1 MRLHGVREISKKFEE
16 IREGRTAEYIEYFT
30 AHSPRA
36 EFVIGL
42 RKFLKIV
49 LRTCPKIASLN
60 LLRVLS
66 LRHPAVLP
74 GPHVTKARGGRHLRA
89 AGDPPPG
96 HPHEIYNEKF
106 SDKF

>member
-30 AHSPRA
+30 AHSPRG

-49 LRTCPKIASLN
+49 LNLCPRLGTRSLFLFFFSVQTELFLKDIHQKRRLPLQHHKYHLHRRRDRS
-60 LLRVLS
+60 LLDHR
-66 LRHPAVLP
+66 
-74 GPHVTKARGGRHLRA
+74 
-89 AGDPPPG
+89 
-96 HPHEIYNEKF
+96 
-106 SDKF
+106 